1 MIAEPSAPRPAT
13 LLFTFDS
20 RLASAEMAVAAVAL
34 AVALLTALYTI
45 AMRAILV
52 PTGEWVLDLP
62 VELLVVTAVYGS
74 GSLLSRRG
82 HMRVGFLV
90 SHLSGGPAWVVAV
103 ASQLAVTAVCAFVS
117 WRAFGAA
124 RQAARAGLRQLE
136 LFDLP
141 VALLVGTAAFGF
153 LLWTIH
159 AFVGLVAVTG
169 QRPGAPPRTATGHW

>member
-1 MIAEPSAPRPAT
+1 MIAEPSTPRPAT
-13 LLFTFDS
+13 PLLAFDR

-34 AVALLTALYTI
+34 AVALVTALYTI
-45 AMRAILV
+45 AMRAMLV

-90 SHLSGGPAWVVAV
+90 AHLSGGPAWVVAV
-103 ASQLAVTAVCAFVS
+103 ASQLAVTAVCALVS
-117 WRAFGAA
+117 WRAIVAT

-136 LFDLP
+136 LFNLP
-141 VALLVGTAAFGF
+141 VALLIGAAALGF

-159 AFVGLVAVTG
+159 ALVGLIAVA
-169 QRPGAPPRTATGHW
+169 REWPGAPPPAAARHR